1 MKVVGLTGGIGSGKT
16 TVARMFENLGVPVYI
31 ADKEAK
37 QLMNTSSIL
46 REKLTNLLGEEAYTE
61 TELNRPFI
69 ASKIFN
75 NKQLLQKMNAI
86 VHPEVRKH
94 FQNWV
99 KQQNTIYVIKE
110 AAIIFEEQMQSQYD
124 KIILVTADK
133 QERIKRV
140 LKRDETTEQKIKA
153 IMENQLDDSEKIKL
167 ADYVI
172 ENNNLKETHIQVEAL
187 HKILLKTFS

>member
-46 REKLTNLLGEEAYTE
+46 RQKLTKLLGEEAYTE

-172 ENNNLKETHIQVEAL
+172 ENNNLKETHVQVETL
-187 HKILLKTFS
+187 HKILLKTFL